1 MRLKIVVEES
11 HDPGGGRATLGRLI
25 KRVLAQENAA
35 CDSALS
41 GKSQR
46 RNSNPREEEEAK

>member
-1 MRLKIVVEES
+1 MQVKIEIKRGARPTLMRLIE
-11 HDPGGGRATLGRLI
+11 RA
-25 KRVLAQENAA
+25 LAQENAA
-35 CDSALS
+35 CDSALA